1 MRIAGLEASYAVEY
15 KGRLLEALSPLRAV
29 ADEGKDCSV
38 VVGVRV
44 RPFSE
49 RLGVPEDAHYSIPRS
64 TTVPQLWRSHT
75 LPGRACSETQL
86 DVLLVLAV
94 VWSSLTLDAA
104 AYYHRHSKPSNPTYC
119 LHACL

>member
-49 RLGVPEDAHYSIPRS
+49 RLDVPEDAHYNIPRS

-75 LPGRACSETQL
+75 LPGRACSVTQYITRCTTSAGCSMVFL
-86 DVLLVLAV
+86 D
-94 VWSSLTLDAA
+94 S
-104 AYYHRHSKPSNPTYC
+104 
-119 LHACL
+119 